1 MDHAQKFLVVGMDGF
16 RPEMMSEPLTP
27 NLWRLARRG
36 VEFKSHRCC
45 FPSET
50 YVNLPSLVTGTPVS
64 GHGIVANYFLDPKIH
79 PRRQW
84 KGSYLDL
91 VEAGMRAY
99 EGKLFTAPTLGEI
112 LGEAGRSMA
121 VISANSAGSV
131 RLKHP
136 AVGRYAS
143 HLCFAVHDT
152 ETSLPRDRVERLVA
166 GLGPLRQEAG
176 NSAPAQSYA
185 TDAFLALV
193 EAEGLPDLTI
203 LWYGEPDN
211 CYHSFG
217 IGSDEARRAITHV
230 DAELG
235 RLLDGIA
242 GRPGRDS
249 LNVLVTSDHAH
260 ITQTRQVDT
269 RKLLEAAGFTVGDH
283 LEDGAEVALV
293 PGYCSNARVR
303 DGDPT
308 LVEKLCRALM
318 EHPDVGMIFT
328 AGRNDVEGVV
338 EGTFA
343 QSLVFADHA
352 RSPHVYFMLA
362 TNDDHDHY
370 GFEGTCLFDNEL
382 AAGAGIH
389 GGLHHKELNNLL
401 VAQGPAFAEAR
412 VIETPSSITD
422 IAPTILSIMGL
433 EANNGGGRP
442 LSEALRNGE
451 QPAASARPHEVS
463 VSRGGYGQ
471 SLARLDFAGRDYL
484 HGGRRS

>member
-1 MDHAQKFLVVGMDGF
+1 MEHAQKFLIVGMDGF
-16 RPEMMSEPLTP
+16 RPEMMSDTLTP
-27 NLWRLARRG
+27 NLWRLARQG
-36 VEFKSHRCC
+36 VEFRNHRCC

-50 YVNLPSLVTGTPVS
+50 YVNLPSLVTGTPVR

-79 PRRQW
+79 PRKRW
-84 KGSYLDL
+84 MGSYLDL

-99 EGKLFTAPTLGEI
+99 DGKLYTAPTLGEI

-121 VISANSAGSV
+121 VISANSVGSV

-136 AVGRYAS
+136 SVERFPS
-143 HLCFAVHDT
+143 HLCLAVHDT
-152 ETSLPRDRVERLVA
+152 ATSLPRARVERLIA
-166 GLGPLRQEAG
+166 GIEPLKQDADSSE
-176 NSAPAQSYA
+176 PAQRYA
-185 TDAFLALV
+185 TDALLALV
-193 EAEGLPDLTI
+193 ETEGLPDLTI

-211 CYHSFG
+211 CYHLFG
-217 IGSDEARRAITHV
+217 IGSAEAQRAIAHV

-242 GRPGRDS
+242 GRPESDS

-269 RKLLEAAGFTVGDH
+269 RTLIEEAGFMVDDH
-283 LEDGAEVALV
+283 LEDGADVALV

-303 DGDPT
+303 DSA
-308 LVEKLCRALM
+308 LVEKLCHALM

-343 QSLVFADHA
+343 QNLVLADHA

-362 TNDDHDHY
+362 TNDERDHY
-370 GFEGTCLFDNEL
+370 GLEGTCLFDNEL
-382 AAGAGIH
+382 AVGAGIH
-389 GGLHHKELNNLL
+389 GGLHRKELNNLL
-401 VAQGPAFAEAR
+401 IAQGPAFAEAQ

-422 IAPTILSIMGL
+422 IAPTILSVVGL
-433 EANNGGGRP
+433 VPSNGGGRP
-442 LSEALRNGE
+442 LTEALRKGE
-451 QPAASARPHEVS
+451 ADTGAARLHEVS
-463 VSRGGYGQ
+463 VARGAYGQ
-471 SLARLDFAGRDYL
+471 SLARLRFAGRDYL
-484 HGGRRS
+484 HGGWRG